1 MAPILA
7 SWRRSPGG
15 RAGSGDE
22 VKRLVEDQ
30 LPLFMWPERIFALE
44 ALPRNE
50 RGKIDYDALTRVLA
64 AEYQRLR

>member
-1 MAPILA
+1 VAAIA
-7 SWRRSPGG
+7 GATRSGE
-15 RAGSGDE
+15 E

-30 LPLFMWPERIFALE
+30 LPLFMWPERIFALD